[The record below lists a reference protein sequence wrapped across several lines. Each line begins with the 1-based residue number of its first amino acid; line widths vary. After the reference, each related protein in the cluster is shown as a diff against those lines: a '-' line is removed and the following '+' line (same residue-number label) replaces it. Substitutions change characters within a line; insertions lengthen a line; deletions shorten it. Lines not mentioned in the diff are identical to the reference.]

1 MANEQVVINRF
12 LGSSGS
18 RFPGQDSVDIS
29 IVPRNPHT
37 FNIQQRTSCLAPG
50 ILFCFVEM
58 SETLGNP
65 WEASLDIAFA
75 LHFLDFGFSWPL
87 GAVSSFLALTTTTL
101 DVLPSS

>member
-1 MANEQVVINRF
+1 M
-12 LGSSGS
+12 
-18 RFPGQDSVDIS
+18 
-29 IVPRNPHT
+29 PRNPHT
-37 FNIQQRTSCLAPG
+37 FNIRQRTSCLAPG